1 MIIALRKETMESRLT
16 MVYWKSEQFW
26 LGKLLEHPE
35 IMTQGETL
43 EELEENLRDAYLS
56 MAMDNVPENYQIKA
70 IAL

>member
-1 MIIALRKETMESRLT
+1 MNMI
-16 MVYWKSEQFW
+16 YWKSNKYW

-43 EELEENLRDAYLS
+43 EELEENIKDAY
-56 MAMDNVPENYQIKA
+56 MMMVMDDVPEKFETKE